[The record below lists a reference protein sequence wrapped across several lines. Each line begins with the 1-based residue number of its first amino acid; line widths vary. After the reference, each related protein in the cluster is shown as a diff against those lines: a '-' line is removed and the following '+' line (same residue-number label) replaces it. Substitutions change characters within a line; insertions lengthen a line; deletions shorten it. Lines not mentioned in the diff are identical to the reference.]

1 MKADKMVVIYESGVP
16 TAILTRAFNIVVIS
30 EVNAESYMEFDIYF
44 TDEKRRYVNNQV
56 EVHIDGQVYKIKTV
70 KDKKEHGQP
79 KVTHVYAENIY
90 YDLARAS
97 KLSNT
102 VFDKVKA
109 KTTLDFALQNTEWNV
124 GQIEINAARS
134 FESECKNPLEL
145 LQLIADV
152 YNGELVFDSL
162 AKTVSLVK
170 QTGTDNGMVFHYK
183 KNMKSIERVIV
194 LRALSQGFML
204 REQMD

>member
-1 MKADKMVVIYESGVP
+1 MNADKMVVIYESGVP
-16 TAILTRAFNIVVIS
+16 TAILTRAFNIVIIS

-44 TDEKRRYVNNQV
+44 TDEKRGYLNNQV
-56 EVHIDGQVYKIKTV
+56 EIHIDGQVYKIKTV

-124 GQIEINAARS
+124 GQIEINAA
-134 FESECKNPLEL
+134 
-145 LQLIADV
+145 
-152 YNGELVFDSL
+152 
-162 AKTVSLVK
+162 
-170 QTGTDNGMVFHYK
+170 
-183 KNMKSIERVIV
+183 
-194 LRALSQGFML
+194 
-204 REQMD
+204 